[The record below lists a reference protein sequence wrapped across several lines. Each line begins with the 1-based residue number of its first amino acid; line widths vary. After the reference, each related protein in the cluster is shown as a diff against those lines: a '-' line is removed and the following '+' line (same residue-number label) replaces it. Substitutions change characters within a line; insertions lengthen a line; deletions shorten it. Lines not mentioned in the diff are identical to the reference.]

1 MQDGLKSFMT
11 NLGILCETWV
21 VVYNNF
27 VKLGLD
33 RKDAI
38 SHTKEFMSSMVN
50 GVVQNGGK

>member
-11 NLGILCETWV
+11 NLGILCETWI

-27 VKLGLD
+27 TKLGLD
-33 RKDAI
+33 NKDALA
-38 SHTKEFMSSMVN
+38 HTKEFMSSVVN